1 MTDLNEIQEF
11 LGIEIA
17 DDKRLRDGKKKYNKN
32 RYYYYKDHYYI
43 VELTQGK
50 WMVLDDSVNSRRL
63 LRKHCW
69 RFSNGYAMTEADG
82 STKSYHQVL
91 LDYEAGMV
99 VDHINRNR
107 FDNRLV
113 NLRITSY
120 QQNNRNRSKRTD
132 NTSGKQ
138 GVNKT
143 VDKRYGLSY
152 WTVQI
157 RNNDGK
163 NIQKHFSIKKLGDA
177 EAKRQAIA
185 KRIELEQLYDYD
197 GE

>member
-17 DDKRLRDGKKKYNKN
+17 DDKRLKKGKKKYNKN

-43 VELTQGK
+43 VELTQDK

-69 RFSNGYAMTEADG
+69 YFNNGYAMTTVDG
-82 STKSYHQVL
+82 SLKRYHQIL

-99 VDHINRNR
+99 ADHINRNR

-113 NLRITSY
+113 NLRITTHR
-120 QQNNRNRSKRTD
+120 QNNRNRSKRTD

-163 NIQKHFSIKKLGDA
+163 NIQKQFSIKKLGNA